1 MWYLLINY
9 YEYKSDDLRK
19 IQKQLCLT
27 LTVSKLMI
35 GSLYGQYLLA
45 GWKCVENCLNIPAQ
59 LQVMVSSFR
68 EHLPLISM

>member
-27 LTVSKLMI
+27 LTVS
-35 GSLYGQYLLA
+35 
-45 GWKCVENCLNIPAQ
+45 
-59 LQVMVSSFR
+59 
-68 EHLPLISM
+68 